1 MKKIANFIGF
11 GTIATVLFAFLFY
24 VINALVNLGGVFD
37 AFSVNAGAATVNLI
51 SWITCA
57 AIAALLMVFL
67 VMQLIKML
75 GIFSK
80 KEVENKSMLQVSA
93 IALFGNALFV
103 FSFFF
108 TFIICAIYGVNP
120 GGDAIVAFIFVLSG
134 AAAVLVAFLVKNL
147 APMVKIILVEASL
160 FLLLVVVFMLFS
172 SGGLFLVFLIF
183 LMLGIF
189 GAGGYL
195 VLANLDAFKK

>member
-24 VINALVNLGGVFD
+24 VINALTMLGGIFD
-37 AFSVNAGAATVNLI
+37 GFSINAGAAVVNLLA
-51 SWITCA
+51 WITGA

-103 FSFFF
+103 FSLFFG
-108 TFIICAIYGVNP
+108 FIEVAILGGNP
-120 GGDAIVAFIFVLSG
+120 GGSAIVAFIFVLSG

-147 APMVKIILVEASL
+147 APMVKIILLEASL

>member
-24 VINALVNLGGVFD
+24 IIYSLTTLGGIFD
-37 AFSVNAGAATVNLI
+37 GFSNNAGAAVVNLLA
-51 SWITCA
+51 WITGA

-103 FSFFF
+103 FTFFF

-120 GGDAIVAFIFVLSG
+120 SGNTIVAFIFVLSG

-172 SGGLFLVFLIF
+172 TGGLFLVFLIF

>member
-37 AFSVNAGAATVNLI
+37 AFDYNVGAAIVNLI

-103 FSFFF
+103 FSFLFA
-108 TFIICAIYGVNP
+108 FIICAIYSC
-120 GGDAIVAFIFVLSG
+120 IY
-134 AAAVLVAFLVKNL
+134 
-147 APMVKIILVEASL
+147 
-160 FLLLVVVFMLFS
+160 FS
-172 SGGLFLVFLIF
+172 
-183 LMLGIF
+183 
-189 GAGGYL
+189 
-195 VLANLDAFKK
+195 